1 MNQKGLTLSIKKLI
15 LIFFLSTSNAWSM
28 DLFYKP
34 HYNGEILWNNNKI
47 DVEPADTIETVI
59 IKIKNDLL
67 SRFSL
72 DIPATRINVIFAGQI
87 LENERVVSDYN
98 IQHES
103 TVNVF
108 FNPIMEI
115 TSSAVSDGDV
125 STHNSIDL
133 IFTSNGHASS
143 ISDFTES
150 DIIVSGGVISK
161 FSGTD
166 DSYTATLEPSGVGE
180 VTVNIAAGTFSSLG
194 INNTISTEFNWTY
207 QSTNLFS
214 KSNLGTFA
222 KQGEIL
228 GLITNN
234 LTDSIRNRI
243 QNIHYNSNN
252 FSQGVRIAY
261 NGSNELLR
269 NLFSSSKLGKY
280 INFER
285 KLGTEWNIWTD
296 GSISYGKIDDSVKH
310 LGSKLSS
317 DSLTIGGDKRWS
329 DGYVYGFSLNKSW
342 ATNDTNGNN
351 NDISVD
357 GLTIA
362 SYHSLTAK
370 NDQFIDFILSYGLFN
385 IDYTRASSSNN
396 LYYNASRDAE
406 TLGFSINYST
416 EIPYDRFVL
425 MPIGEIRNGLIK
437 IEKTTESNGIES
449 IFADDQH
456 IKFSSALI
464 GLKANIDP
472 IEWKNNSIKPFASLS
487 YRENLNDTSK
497 LSANYILDQSTNYVT
512 NIEGQYSGTWILGV
526 GSIFDIDNNLFGSIN
541 YQYTDL
547 INYGHINEVKLNIK
561 LSY

>member
-1 MNQKGLTLSIKKLI
+1 MKQKGLTLSIKKLI

-34 HYNGEILWNNNKI
+34 FYNGEILWNNNKI

-59 IKIKNDLL
+59 IKIKSDLL

-72 DIPATRINVIFAGQI
+72 DIPAARINVIFAGQI

-103 TVNVF
+103 TVHVG

-125 STHNSIDL
+125 STDNSIDL
-133 IFTSNGHASS
+133 IFTSIGHASS

-150 DIIVSGGVISK
+150 DITVSGGVISN

-180 VTVNIAAGTFSSLG
+180 VTVNIAAGTFSSLD
-194 INNTISTEFNWTY
+194 INNAISTEFNWTY
-207 QSTNLFS
+207 LSTNLFS
-214 KSNLGTFA
+214 KSNLGTFT

-228 GLITNN
+228 GLIKNN

-252 FSQGVRIAY
+252 FSQGVQIAY

-269 NLFSSSKLGKY
+269 NLFSPSKLGKY

-285 KLGTEWNIWTD
+285 ELGTEWNIWTD

-342 ATNDTNGNN
+342 AENETNGNN

-357 GLTIA
+357 GLTLA

-370 NDQFIDFILSYGLFN
+370 NDQFIDFILSYGLFD

-416 EIPYDRFVL
+416 KIPFDRFVL

-497 LSANYILDQSTNYVT
+497 LLANYVLDQSTNYVT

-547 INYGHINEVKLNIK
+547 INYGHINELKLNIK